1 MRPSHLTP
9 ARGPPSPSTCGTPPC
24 SPAPEVPASTGCC
37 LAALPVIAPAAPRHS
52 LGQPSS
58 HSSSLSSG
66 FSSAGTQLAT
76 SARGHLCPEN
86 AGCAPRLHRLL
97 PARPQAS
104 PGRAA
109 PWSHSAADPVSPA
122 SSPPCWSTPPRPRRR
137 PGLLCS
143 CLSHCFDGSAS
154 HVHGNP
160 NSCRET
166 RHGDKAIPLPSTPV
180 VPPPLGNYNFPC
192 HLHECLSDIVLG
204 SAASTPV
211 SSQGGVIIAVSLLPS
226 SLLLCQLTTPAH
238 MPRLSMVFLLPPG
251 GLPWPPVPP
260 LSRLRP
266 VSP

>member
-160 NSCRET
+160 NSCRDPSRRQGHT
-166 RHGDKAIPLPSTPV
+166 LALYSGRTPLPLAATTSPATFMSASLTSSL
-180 VPPPLGNYNFPC
+180 VPRPPRRCPHKGGSSPRSASFPRRC
-192 HLHECLSDIVLG
+192 CC
-204 SAASTPV
+204 V
-211 SSQGGVIIAVSLLPS
+211 SSLP
-226 SLLLCQLTTPAH
+226 
-238 MPRLSMVFLLPPG
+238 
-251 GLPWPPVPP
+251 
-260 LSRLRP
+260 
-266 VSP
+266 